1 MNWFIWI
8 LISVITTAIAN
19 IFQRVVMR
27 EKDTDPYATTVIF
40 QFATAILTGIFA
52 FGSGFVMPPIHQ
64 YFWNFLLGGVLW
76 GLMSYTGF
84 LAYQSLGSSEIAI
97 LSSFGTVVTIVSAI
111 VFLGES
117 FNTQKIIGTALIL
130 GAVILVSRGKNA
142 LSFNRGMFF
151 AILSTVLAG
160 FAITN
165 DAFILKTYN
174 AVSYTAV
181 MLFLPGVLLLLF
193 RPSVV
198 KSFARLKNAKYSKN
212 MLLLT
217 IFYSAQ
223 AVAYYT
229 ALHVGADA
237 SQAAPISKVSIILT
251 VLLAL
256 IFLKEKENLSLKL
269 IGTVLV
275 TAGVLLIR

>member
-8 LISVITTAIAN
+8 LISVVTTAVAN

-40 QFATAILTGIFA
+40 QFATALLTGIFA
-52 FGSGFVMPPIHQ
+52 FGNGFVIPPIQH
-64 YFWNFLLGGVLW
+64 YFWNFLIGTVLW

-111 VFLGES
+111 LFLGES
-117 FNTQKIIGTALIL
+117 FNTQKIIGTVLIL
-130 GAVILVSRGKNA
+130 SAVILVSRRKKA
-142 LSFNRGMFF
+142 LTFNRGVFY
-151 AILSTVLAG
+151 AIISTVLAG

-174 AVSYTAV
+174 AVSYTSV
-181 MLFLPGVLLLLF
+181 MLFLPGVLLLAF
-193 RPSVV
+193 RPSVI
-198 KSFARLKNAKYSKN
+198 KAFGRLKNLKYSKN

-256 IFLKEKENLSLKL
+256 IFLKEKENLLLKL
-269 IGTVLV
+269 LSTVLV
-275 TAGVLLIR
+275 TVGVLLVR